1 MKIVTSTNILLEQNI
16 IAIYTNVEKF
26 IEAVESCEGDGLL
39 RFNQKDKTL
48 LNNILYVDNDDN
60 DCTFFGFFYS
70 VDPFD
75 VDMDVEWTVLT
86 SREEYETVLSA
97 INNDDLFM
105 MVRNNDLFKHGDHNI
120 STVGST
126 GLENLTYA
134 EDEPDE
140 YDEDDLELDE
150 DMFGDY
156 LDTMNDE
163 ETDLC

>member
-1 MKIVTSTNILLEQNI
+1 MT
-16 IAIYTNVEKF
+16 KF
-26 IEAVESCEGDGLL
+26 L
-39 RFNQKDKTL
+39 TL
-48 LNNILYVDNDDN
+48 LSYND
-60 DCTFFGFFYS
+60 FEHLAGKVS
-70 VDPFD
+70 
-75 VDMDVEWTVLT
+75 
-86 SREEYETVLSA
+86 
-97 INNDDLFM
+97 
-105 MVRNNDLFKHGDHNI
+105 FKHGDHNI